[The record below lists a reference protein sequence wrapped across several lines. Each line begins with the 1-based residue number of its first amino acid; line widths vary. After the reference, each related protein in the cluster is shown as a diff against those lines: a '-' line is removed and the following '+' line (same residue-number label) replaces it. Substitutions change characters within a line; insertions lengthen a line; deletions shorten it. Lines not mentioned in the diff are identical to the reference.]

1 MLCHV
6 ELAST
11 MRDEERNYT
20 IAARRDREALQPL
33 STKHSISVGVPVAL
47 QPVLYRDTVE
57 KDRDSHLQT
66 ERLRLLLVFY
76 NPTFFFL
83 TQKS

>member
-20 IAARRDREALQPL
+20 IAARCDREALQPL

-47 QPVLYRDTVE
+47 QLVLHRDTL
-57 KDRDSHLQT
+57 DRDTYRH
-66 ERLRLLLVFY
+66 
-76 NPTFFFL
+76 
-83 TQKS
+83 KD